1 MERPFQDLALSI
13 PTLKDIPWFFL
24 SSQPL
29 FHGNQRNSTTLKLER
44 QLSKSWS
51 ESSIGTLRSPGIQVR
66 PERGRQRELQVA
78 TGHPSAP
85 IRKKMESASAF
96 PACFYSTPTN
106 LTGLRKR
113 WVIKVEK
120 HFDCR
125 LDKRWNALTLSHQYL
140 RQRKRKKTSTIMAVD
155 FWELV
160 WQSGRIW

>member
-51 ESSIGTLRSPGIQVR
+51 ESSIGTLLSPGIQVR
-66 PERGRQRELQVA
+66 PERGRQGA
-78 TGHPSAP
+78 PSSHWTS
-85 IRKKMESASAF
+85 IRAHQEENGECLSPPCVFLLNSYKFNKPEKKVSHKGGKTF
-96 PACFYSTPTN
+96 C
-106 LTGLRKR
+106 
-113 WVIKVEK
+113 
-120 HFDCR
+120 CR
-125 LDKRWNALTLSHQYL
+125 LDKRWNALTLSHQHL
-140 RQRKRKKTSTIMAVD
+140 RQRKRKKPSTIMAAD